1 MAIPADRVR
10 LKRAYEPAEPR
21 GRHPRPGRALWPRG
35 VTKAEAALARWDRDI
50 APSPALRKWY
60 GHDPARWDEFRR
72 RYLAELRTHEP
83 DLEALRALARDGR
96 LTLVFAARD
105 PEHSSAAVLREV
117 LLGG

>member
-1 MAIPADRVR
+1 M
-10 LKRAYEPAEPR
+10 
-21 GRHPRPGRALWPRG
+21 
-35 VTKAEAALARWDRDI
+35 TKAEAALARWDRDI
-50 APSPALRKWY
+50 APSPDLRKWY
-60 GHDPARWDEFRR
+60 NHDPARWVEFRR
-72 RYLAELRTHEP
+72 RYLAELRPHEP